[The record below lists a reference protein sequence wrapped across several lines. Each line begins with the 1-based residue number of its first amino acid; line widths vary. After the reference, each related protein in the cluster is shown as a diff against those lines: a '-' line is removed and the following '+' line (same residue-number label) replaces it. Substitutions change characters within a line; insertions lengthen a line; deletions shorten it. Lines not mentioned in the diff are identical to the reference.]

1 MNREA
6 PRSWYVPFE
15 DTHPDPDPLQRQESG
30 KYKLLDG
37 SWYFRLYESEQML
50 PEGFYK
56 KEYDVSEWDRI
67 PVPSC
72 WQMLGYDQCQYVN
85 VQYPFAC
92 DPPRVPMDNPVGVYV
107 REFRLAE
114 DWEGAEKYLVFE
126 GVNSCVALWVNGQY
140 VGYSKGSR
148 LPAEFDISAY
158 VYSGI
163 NRICAVVLKWCDGS
177 YLEDQDCFRYSG
189 IFRDVYLLKREP
201 DHIRDLFVQ
210 ADPEAQEVIVE
221 IDAKGAGPV
230 EAVLY
235 DGDHREVA
243 HVQEETDAQ
252 GNLMLRLPCP
262 HPVLWNAEHPYL
274 YKLVVSKAGEKIP
287 ISVGFRSVMVRDGV
301 FLFNGRPI
309 KLKGVNRHDS
319 HPLTGQ
325 TVSVKDMIE
334 DLMLMKQHHINTIRT
349 SHYPN
354 DPRFLELCSRMG
366 FYVMD
371 EADLESHGAWG
382 NGINLPAD
390 PEWKNAFLDRMQRM
404 VERDK
409 NQTCVLFWSL
419 GNESDYGENH
429 LAMAR
434 WTHSRDHSRLIH
446 YEGWYH
452 RQEVGHE
459 ELDMLSRMYPTLDYM
474 REYAEDPANTKP
486 LFLCEY
492 SHAMGNGPGD
502 LADYWR
508 LIYSEPKLMG
518 GCVWEWCDH
527 AICAK
532 RCEDGITRP
541 VAAAKTHEGTEFYAY
556 GGDFGEWPHDGNFCM
571 DGLVYPDR
579 RVHTGLQEYQFVIAP
594 VSFAW
599 QEEDARRIS
608 VRNRYDFTDL
618 SGLQLIWKLEQ
629 DGILVEEGRREM
641 PDLAPGDSDTITLDF
656 DVPEGGSVYLRLEAV
671 TKEDGPYFRAGTV
684 IARGQCQVRRA
695 ENRQLSNPRRGCGME
710 VWKRDG
716 QIYVRGANF
725 VYRFR
730 EQNGQLCGLQYEG
743 RELLKED
750 ATFEIFRAPMDND
763 RNVIWDWK
771 AWGVDRAQP
780 LLRKMEIFDERPD
793 AIHFQTEYVMAA
805 PSMRPILQI
814 SASWTVNEDGQ
825 LRLRTDVQLR
835 EETEHDLKKTQGRH
849 FFLPRFG
856 LRLIL
861 PKEYDQ
867 VEYFG
872 YGPGESYVDK
882 HQASYKSL
890 FVTRVDDMF
899 ENYLKPQENGAHYDT
914 EWMRCTDRQGL
925 GLEIV
930 GKSFSMNAMRYTP
943 QQIASA
949 GHLYELPKTDQTV
962 LHFDYAQSGSGSNS
976 CGPELL
982 PAYRL
987 NEQQFTWELQ
997 MQPIENP

>member
-1 MNREA
+1 
-6 PRSWYVPFE
+6 
-15 DTHPDPDPLQRQESG
+15 
-30 KYKLLDG
+30 
-37 SWYFRLYESEQML
+37 ML

-201 DHIRDLFVQ
+201 GHIRDLFVQ

-527 AICAK
+527 AIRAK
-532 RCEDGITRP
+532 RGWHHPAC
-541 VAAAKTHEGTEFYAY
+541 
-556 GGDFGEWPHDGNFCM
+556 
-571 DGLVYPDR
+571 
-579 RVHTGLQEYQFVIAP
+579 
-594 VSFAW
+594 
-599 QEEDARRIS
+599 
-608 VRNRYDFTDL
+608 
-618 SGLQLIWKLEQ
+618 
-629 DGILVEEGRREM
+629 
-641 PDLAPGDSDTITLDF
+641 
-656 DVPEGGSVYLRLEAV
+656 
-671 TKEDGPYFRAGTV
+671 
-684 IARGQCQVRRA
+684 
-695 ENRQLSNPRRGCGME
+695 
-710 VWKRDG
+710 
-716 QIYVRGANF
+716 
-725 VYRFR
+725 
-730 EQNGQLCGLQYEG
+730 
-743 RELLKED
+743 
-750 ATFEIFRAPMDND
+750 
-763 RNVIWDWK
+763 
-771 AWGVDRAQP
+771 
-780 LLRKMEIFDERPD
+780 
-793 AIHFQTEYVMAA
+793 
-805 PSMRPILQI
+805 
-814 SASWTVNEDGQ
+814 
-825 LRLRTDVQLR
+825 
-835 EETEHDLKKTQGRH
+835 
-849 FFLPRFG
+849 
-856 LRLIL
+856 
-861 PKEYDQ
+861 
-867 VEYFG
+867 
-872 YGPGESYVDK
+872 
-882 HQASYKSL
+882 
-890 FVTRVDDMF
+890 
-899 ENYLKPQENGAHYDT
+899 
-914 EWMRCTDRQGL
+914 
-925 GLEIV
+925 
-930 GKSFSMNAMRYTP
+930 
-943 QQIASA
+943 
-949 GHLYELPKTDQTV
+949 
-962 LHFDYAQSGSGSNS
+962 GSGQN
-976 CGPELL
+976 
-982 PAYRL
+982 A
-987 NEQQFTWELQ
+987 
-997 MQPIENP
+997 